1 MTARGQRPRKE
12 EAVSKKSE
20 LKAYILL
27 DRSGSMQSNWA
38 ETIGAI
44 NAYVDGLKGDKATK
58 ETAVT
63 VAAFDNQEP
72 YKVMRDKVAATSWQP
87 IGAHEVDPRGAT
99 PLFDAV
105 GKLVTSIRADVP
117 KRATIVILTDG
128 MENASQEITK
138 EAAKAM
144 LDDMR
149 SKGYDVIFIGANFDA
164 FSQGAGLGNAQ
175 GQTLNMSPGNYANA
189 MKGLSSRTA
198 AYTSTGSVANF
209 SDDERKRAAGKS

>member
-1 MTARGQRPRKE
+1 MVKTKTDN
-12 EAVSKKSE
+12 
-20 LKAYILL
+20 KAYMLL

-38 ETIGAI
+38 ETIGAV

-63 VAAFDNQEP
+63 VAAFDSQEP
-72 YKVMRDKVAATSWQP
+72 YKVMRDKMIASSWQP

-99 PLFDAV
+99 PLFDAI
-105 GKLVTSIRADVP
+105 GKLVTSIRSDAP

-128 MENASQEITK
+128 IENASQEITK
-138 EAAKAM
+138 DAAKAM

-149 SKGYDVIFIGANFDA
+149 AKNYDVIFIGANFDA
-164 FSQGAGLGNAQ
+164 FSQGSSLGNNV
-175 GQTLNMSPGNYANA
+175 GQTLNMSPGSYADA

-209 SDDERKRAAGKS
+209 SDDERKRAAGKR